1 MTEFLDVGFTNMKK
15 KVLHDKYISVDA
27 LFESRSCE
35 RSLII
40 FFIFSY
46 IFRERLES
54 ESGSSFYYS
63 WLFEKEMRIFNFVA
77 RVFTPPKRERPLL
90 GGEKPWERNWERIYT
105 CWGLVLRIKIRGSN
119 PQKFGN
125 SFLFYSFFFTHT

>member
-1 MTEFLDVGFTNMKK
+1 MWTIFD
-15 KVLHDKYISVDA
+15 Y
-27 LFESRSCE
+27 
-35 RSLII
+35 

-77 RVFTPPKRERPLL
+77 RVLLRRRENALSSA
-90 GGEKPWERNWERIYT
+90 EKSP
-105 CWGLVLRIKIRGSN
+105 
-119 PQKFGN
+119 GN
-125 SFLFYSFFFTHT
+125 EIGK